1 MVFPGQLFVSLFDL
15 QQGSGFGYSKEVVE
29 AQSGGGGSGSGFF
42 RDEVIVDGGLGLGF
56 EGSGFGGNEKGYVG
70 LGWDLGS
77 GWEIEEAGLAS
88 SEW

>member
-1 MVFPGQLFVSLFDL
+1 MTVSTQWDRDRERER
-15 QQGSGFGYSKEVVE
+15 GDSGL
-29 AQSGGGGSGSGFF
+29 F